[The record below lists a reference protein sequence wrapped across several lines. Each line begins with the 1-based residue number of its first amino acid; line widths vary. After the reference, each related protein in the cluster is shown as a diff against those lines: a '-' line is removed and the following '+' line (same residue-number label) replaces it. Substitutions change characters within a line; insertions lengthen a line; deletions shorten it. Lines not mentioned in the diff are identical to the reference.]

1 MAEIVRRWIGGTV
14 WVAGALAVGAA
25 GATAQGGPGYL
36 FGEPNVTVKV
46 ESGYAFQRAESE
58 LFDDAIERFTIDRRD
73 FDSPYFGGDVAVRLT
88 ERWDLGVALG
98 FQKTTIDSESR
109 PYVGTDDLPILQTT
123 ELRQV
128 PIVVSARYYPLE
140 RGRSLGRF
148 AWIPRTFAPFLGVGV
163 GAVSYRFEQSGEFV
177 DEQTLDIYFDRFV
190 SDRTGFLT
198 RAAAG
203 MNVSL
208 GKQFL
213 FTMEGRYS
221 FGSAPVS
228 GSYEGYDRV
237 RLDGLQ
243 LIGGLGIR
251 F

>member
-1 MAEIVRRWIGGTV
+1 MVEIARRGIGRAA
-14 WVAGALAVGAA
+14 WVAAALAVGAT

-36 FGEPNVTVKV
+36 FGEPNVTVKF
-46 ESGYAFQRAESE
+46 ESGYAFQRAQSE
-58 LFDDAIERFTIDRRD
+58 LFDDAIERFTIERDD
-73 FDSPYFGGDVAVRLT
+73 FDSPYFGGEVAVRLT
-88 ERWDLGVALG
+88 ERWDVGVGIG
-98 FQKTTIDSESR
+98 FQKTSIQSESR
-109 PYVGTDDLPILQTT
+109 PYVGTDDLPIRQTT
-123 ELRQV
+123 ELRQIPV
-128 PIVVSARYYPLE
+128 AISAKYYPLE

-148 AWIPRTFAPFLGVGV
+148 AWVPRTFAPFLGAGV
-163 GAVSYRFEQSGEFV
+163 GAVNYRFEQSGEFV
-177 DEQTLDIYFDRFV
+177 DDETLDIYFDRFV
-190 SDRTGFLT
+190 SDRTGFLA

-203 MNVSL
+203 VNVSL